1 MYWEED
7 KQEDQYVIP
16 DDVID
21 LVFTMDCRCLPVE
34 HAYAL
39 SQAVQH
45 HLPWFAEES
54 QAALHTIHGAASGNG
69 WVRPEDPNALLHL
82 SRRTRFMLR
91 VPKHRI
97 EDAKQLQ
104 GQTLDI
110 DGHQLNLKQAS
121 LRPLSDI
128 TTLFTRALAVPSA
141 ISSEEETLDW
151 VMKQLKALDI
161 HPRKMLC
168 GTEHFI
174 QTPNVPI
181 QTRSLMIADL
191 EVEESVR
198 LQMHGIGLHREL
210 GCGVFIPH
218 KDINEVN
225 SGRD

>member
-7 KQEDQYVIP
+7 KNQDQYVIS

-21 LVFTMDCRCLPVE
+21 LVFSMDCRCLPVE

-39 SQAVQH
+39 SQAVQQ
-45 HLPWFAEES
+45 HLPWFAGES

-69 WVRPEDPNALLHL
+69 WVRPDDPNALLHL
-82 SRRTRFMLR
+82 SRRTRFTLR

-110 DGHQLNLKQAS
+110 DGHQLTLKQAS
-121 LRPLSDI
+121 QRPLSDI

-141 ISSEEETLDW
+141 ISSEEETLAW
-151 VMKQLKALDI
+151 VVEQLKALDI
-161 HPRKMLC
+161 RPRKMLC
-168 GTEHFI
+168 GTEHVI
-174 QTPNVPI
+174 QTPHESI

-191 EVEESVR
+191 EVDESVR
-198 LQMHGIGLHREL
+198 LQMNGIGLYREL

-218 KDINEVN
+218 KDINEVG
-225 SGRD
+225 SARD